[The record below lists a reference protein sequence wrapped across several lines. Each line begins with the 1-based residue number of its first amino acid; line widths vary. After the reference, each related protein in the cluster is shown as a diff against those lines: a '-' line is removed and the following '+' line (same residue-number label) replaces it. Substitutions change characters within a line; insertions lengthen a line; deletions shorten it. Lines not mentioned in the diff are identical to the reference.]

1 MYRNNAIRY
10 ALLMKKDIASATAP
24 TSGDEKTKQQQ
35 EALEGLGIS
44 SVDFYVNDY
53 REVGDSPHS
62 LGKVEIEAIFG
73 VGEKQASVFFQNEG
87 DGKLNIGS
95 VDKEATEDSLVALG
109 RYPSEDKS
117 AREQLTELLAPT
129 GILEKAQE
137 EFDSYLASCE
147 PEVTKEL
154 YRPEAAYGGYEYRA
168 YATKDDLVSIQS
180 RTPEG
185 DTFRSHGTI
194 SKECWDGLGIADKGN
209 PALISG
215 ICTRLDNGE
224 ELHKLERSNEPER

>member
-1 MYRNNAIRY
+1 
-10 ALLMKKDIASATAP
+10 MKETIDSVTAP
-24 TSGDEKTKQQQ
+24 TSGDDRTKQQQ

-73 VGEKQASVFFQNEG
+73 VGEKQATVLFQNEG
-87 DGKLNIGS
+87 DGKLTVGS
-95 VDKEATEDSLVALG
+95 DDREVTEDSLVALG

-117 AREQLTELLAPT
+117 AREQLTELLVPT
-129 GILEKAQE
+129 GILARAQE
-137 EFDSYLASCE
+137 QFDSYLASCE
-147 PEVTKEL
+147 PEVTKEI
-154 YRPEAAYGGYEYRA
+154 YRPDAALGGQEFRA
-168 YATKDDLVSIQS
+168 FLTNDDEVSIQS

-194 SKECWDGLGIADKGN
+194 SKEHWDGLGIAGKGD
-209 PALISG
+209 PSLISG
-215 ICTRLDNGE
+215 VCARLDNGE
-224 ELHKLERSNEPER
+224 ELHGPERSNEPER